1 MGAAP
6 TLEEGAFSQPP
17 RRGFRHTESRSA
29 NQAGVGGLTIF
40 LNYDI
45 LPTNTWSLFSGGGNG
60 FSQVQLQSPPDLALD
75 LDTLQVEGVPTPL
88 ALVPPKGRSSK
99 KPLAPP
105 GQPGRPSSIDRRLPT
120 IIALAGQYG
129 WSYKQIADYLT
140 QQEGR
145 PVTGDAVRS
154 ALYRLR
160 KSGALVDTEQ
170 KLAHLAVPMAL
181 DVVVD
186 KLDQGDERIA
196 VETLKGAGIFRAH
209 SQVKQDST
217 STKMELQVKFVK
229 PEGVESEPVIEGQIV
244 GRPQTME
251 G

>member
-1 MGAAP
+1 M
-6 TLEEGAFSQPP
+6 
-17 RRGFRHTESRSA
+17 
-29 NQAGVGGLTIF
+29 
-40 LNYDI
+40 
-45 LPTNTWSLFSGGGNG
+45 LPTN
-60 FSQVQLQSPPDLALD
+60 PPDLALD
-75 LDTLQVEGVPTPL
+75 LDTLHVEGVPTPL

-105 GQPGRPSSIDRRLPT
+105 GRLGHPSYIERRLPT

-140 QQEGR
+140 IQEGR
-145 PVTGDAVRS
+145 EITGDAIRA

-181 DVVVD
+181 DVVVGALG
-186 KLDQGDERIA
+186 KGDERVA

-217 STKMELQVKFVK
+217 STKMELQVKFIR
-229 PEGVESEPVIEGQIV
+229 PEGATEDPIIEGQIV
-244 GRPQTME
+244 GRPQRVE
-251 G
+251 D